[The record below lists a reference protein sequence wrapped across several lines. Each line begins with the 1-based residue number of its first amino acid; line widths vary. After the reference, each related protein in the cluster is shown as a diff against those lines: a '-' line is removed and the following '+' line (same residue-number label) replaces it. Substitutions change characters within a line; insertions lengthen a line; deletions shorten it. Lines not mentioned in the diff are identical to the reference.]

1 MYNYDVKFKKTNEN
15 VIKKKFLRTFF
26 SKIFIKKIQFFSN
39 YKNNH
44 YLIKF
49 LFNNKIIFFP

>member
-15 VIKKKFLRTFF
+15 VIKIK
-26 SKIFIKKIQFFSN
+26 FIKKIQFFSN